1 MSYPIPGPNLSDLPD
16 DLMLEQYAGEVQ
28 SQFAKS
34 SIMREYATI
43 RPVLGTDTI
52 FNNRIGKTTL
62 KKLVPGVRPP
72 AEETPFGKVSLTVDT
87 IVLARDNRSLL
98 NEFQTH
104 FNVRMELAQ
113 DHGKQIGKFFDQ
125 AFIIM
130 AIKGSK
136 QAAPV
141 LGNPADPLSAQ
152 KQSIGAGKNIV
163 LAAAGDEDDPDI
175 LAQAITDII
184 TQMEEEEVPTEEIV
198 VMVRPTKYQTLLN
211 NNKLLS
217 KDFSS
222 ANGDFAAGKVDTING
237 ARIVKSARI
246 PEEAITGHFLSNASN
261 GNAYDVSATDA
272 DAVAVIFHPKALLAG
287 ETIPLTSEIFYNKE
301 EKQWFIDSYLAFG
314 VTVSRPDVCGAVFKA
329 AA

>member
-1 MSYPIPGPNLSDLPD
+1 MSYEIPGPNLSDLSE

-34 SIMREYATI
+34 SIMREYAKI
-43 RPVLGTDTI
+43 RPVRGTDTI
-52 FNNRIGKTTL
+52 FNNRVGKTTL

-72 AEETPFGKVSLTVDT
+72 AEETPFGKVSLTIDT
-87 IVLARDNRSLL
+87 VVLARDNRSML

-104 FNVRMELAQ
+104 FDVRMELAQ

-130 AIKGSK
+130 AIKGSL

-141 LGNPADPLSAQ
+141 LGSASDPLSAE

-163 LAAAGDEDDPDI
+163 LSSAGDEDDPDI

-184 TQMEEEEVPTEEIV
+184 VEMEEEEIPTEEIV

-211 NNKLLS
+211 NNKLIS
-217 KDFSS
+217 KEFSGG
-222 ANGDFAAGKVDTING
+222 NGDFAMGKVDTING

-246 PEEAITGHFLSNASN
+246 PEAAITGHFLSNAANS
-261 GNAYDVSATDA
+261 NAYDVSAA
-272 DAVAVIFHPKALLAG
+272 EAKAVAVIFHPKALMAG
-287 ETIPLTSEIFYNKE
+287 ETIPLTSDIWFSRE
-301 EKQWFIDSYLAFG
+301 EKQWFIDSFLAFG
-314 VTVSRPDVCGAVFKA
+314 VTVSRPDVCGAVFSA
-329 AA
+329 

>member
-1 MSYPIPGPNLSDLPD
+1 MSYGIPGPNLSDLPD

-34 SIMREYATI
+34 SIMRAYANI
-43 RPVLGTDTI
+43 RPVSGTDTI

-98 NEFQTH
+98 NEFQSH
-104 FNVRMELAQ
+104 INVRMELAQ
-113 DHGKQIGKFFDQ
+113 DHGKQLGKFFDQ

-136 QAAPV
+136 MAAPV

-152 KQSIGAGKNIV
+152 KQSIGAGKSITLTNA
-163 LAAAGDEDDPDI
+163 LDEDDPDI

-184 TQMEEEEVPTEEIV
+184 TQMEEEEIPTEEIV

-211 NNKLLS
+211 NNKLMS
-217 KDFSS
+217 KDYSEG
-222 ANGDFAAGKVDTING
+222 NGNYAKGTIQTING
-237 ARIVKSARI
+237 ARIEKSARI
-246 PEEAITGHFLSNASN
+246 PEAAITGHFLSNAANS
-261 GNAYDVSATDA
+261 NAYDVSATEA
-272 DAVAVIFHPKALLAG
+272 KAVAVIFHPQALMAG

-301 EKQWFIDSYLAFG
+301 EKQWFIDSYLAFA
-314 VTVSRPDVCGAVFKA
+314 VTVSRPDICGAVFKL
-329 AA
+329 

>member
-1 MSYPIPGPNLSDLPD
+1 MAYPIPGPNLSDLPD
-16 DLMLEQYAGEVQ
+16 DLMLEEYAGIVQ
-28 SQFAKS
+28 TQFAAN
-34 SIMREYATI
+34 SIMREYADI

-52 FNNRIGKTTL
+52 FNNRMGKTTL
-62 KKLVPGVRPP
+62 KKLIPGVRPP

-87 IVLARDNRSLL
+87 VILARDNRSML

-104 FNVRMELAQ
+104 FEVRSKLAK
-113 DHGKQIGKFFDQ
+113 DHGIQLGKFFDQ

-130 AIKGSK
+130 AIKGSLA
-136 QAAPV
+136 AAPV

-152 KQSIGAGKNIV
+152 KQSIGAGKSIT

-184 TQMEEEEVPTEEIV
+184 TQMEEEEIPTEEII

-217 KDFSS
+217 KDFSG
-222 ANGDFAAGKVDTING
+222 ANGDFAKGKVDTING

-246 PEEAITGHFLSNASN
+246 PEAPVVDHFLSNAANS
-261 GNAYDVSATDA
+261 NAYDLTGTQAN
-272 DAVAVIFHPKALLAG
+272 AVAVIFHPDGLMAG
-287 ETIPLTSEIFYNKE
+287 ETIPLQSNIFWSDI
-301 EKQWFIDSYLAFG
+301 EKQWFIDSWMAFG
-314 VTVSRPDVCGAVFKA
+314 VTIGRPDVCGAVFKTV
-329 AA
+329 